1 MNNWIKRFTL
11 VALAFSLL
19 SVGFA
24 VGVNNTATVTA
35 QEDEFRTQ
43 YERIFSDIYEEV
55 APSVVSIVILAR
67 GNSDNPLLE
76 DELLRGGGTGFVYDK
91 QGHLITNAHVV
102 DQAEEIAVYFFD
114 GTIARAEVIG
124 ADRDSDIAVIRVSD
138 VPEDRLLPITFGDSA
153 ALAVGQATLAIG
165 SPFGEN
171 WTMTSGIV
179 SALNRS
185 IRGLSTFS
193 TGAVIQ
199 TDTAINPGNSGGPLL
214 NLDGE
219 VIGVNTQILS
229 STRSSSGVGFAVP
242 SNLVQRVV
250 IELIDEGAVNYSYVG
265 IQGSDV
271 SLEEIETFDLPN
283 NVRGAVVQAVVP
295 GSPAADAGLENPDRN
310 GVDIITAINGDPIA
324 NMDALLAYLA
334 GNTTPGDTVQVS
346 LLRNGEPTELSLT
359 LGQRPNTANQ

>member
-1 MNNWIKRFTL
+1 MNNWIKRLTL
-11 VALAFSLL
+11 LALAFSLL
-19 SVGFA
+19 SVGVA
-24 VGVNNTATVTA
+24 VGVNNTATVAA

-43 YERIFSDIYEEV
+43 YERIFSDVYEEV

-67 GNSDNPLLE
+67 GATDNPLLE
-76 DELLRGGGTGFVYDK
+76 DELLQGGGTGFVYDK

-124 ADRDSDIAVIRVSD
+124 LDFDSDIAVIQVSD
-138 VPEDRLLPITFGDSA
+138 VPEDRLLPVTFGDSE
-153 ALAVGQATLAIG
+153 ALQVGQATLAIG

-214 NLDGE
+214 NLNGE
-219 VIGVNTQILS
+219 VVGVNTQILS

-250 IELIDEGAVNYSYVG
+250 IELIDDGEVDYSYVG
-265 IQGSDV
+265 IQGSDIT
-271 SLEEIETFDLPN
+271 LDEIETFGLPN

-295 GSPAADAGLENPDRN
+295 GSPAANAGLENPSQN
-310 GVDIITAINGDPIA
+310 GVDIITAIDGDVITS
-324 NMDALLAYLA
+324 MDDLLAYLA
-334 GNTTPGDTVQVS
+334 SNTSPGDTVSVS
-346 LLRNGEPTELSLT
+346 VLREGDPVELALT
-359 LGQRPNTANQ
+359 LGQRPDTADQ